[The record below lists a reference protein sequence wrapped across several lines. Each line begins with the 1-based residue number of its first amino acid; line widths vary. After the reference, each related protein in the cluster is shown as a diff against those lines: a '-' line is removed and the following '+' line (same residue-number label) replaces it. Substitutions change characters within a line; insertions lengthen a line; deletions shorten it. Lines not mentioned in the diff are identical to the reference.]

1 MGKRLFDEVTTPDEA
16 QGWVVSA
23 SQIKR
28 WRECPRAWGFEYLKG
43 LRPPPSKAAALGS
56 AVHRLLELHFKGEPW
71 PTHETDGFGD
81 RSAAAEK
88 LARAVI
94 DSGVLPSPGFFI
106 EPENVERSFMLR
118 TGPIQIRGFI
128 DLIVPRARPPLVA
141 DHKTSSDPAKY
152 GLTAETLGDDIQ
164 ATIYAAAVLDML
176 GVDEVACQ
184 WTYCKTRG
192 RAEVHPVRANLDR
205 ERIRKNLNRY
215 VLPPTRE
222 ILDTVARHEADEV
235 DPIDLRPVP
244 ESCGN
249 WGGCAHSDYCPRSRD
264 QLLTASGWNETET
277 ENTEQKEN
285 ETMSLIEMLKAKKAA
300 QAATPAPTEAPTP
313 APTEAAVAASVA
325 PVAPEPAPE
334 PKPPKAKKLAPPR
347 INSPEHDSEEGAE
360 APAPVEVTP
369 EAPEDK
375 PPTLNRAGMIE
386 ALKDR
391 DTLELTKSR
400 KKATTARPFALKRD
414 LDRLIADK
422 ILIEIIDKGDHRLA
436 IGSIQGAAPEAPA
449 EVAPMEAHDAV
460 VEVTFDPTPTEA
472 PAGPAPVTAA
482 PTPPEEAPLG
492 RRLVALY
499 MRKDGRIIVE
509 IDPAGI
515 PE

>member
-1 MGKRLFDEVTTPDEA
+1 MGKRLFDEVTTPDKA

-71 PTHETDGFGD
+71 PEDAD
-81 RSAAAEK
+81 AKVIK

-94 DSGVLPSPGFFI
+94 DSGTLPSPGFFI
-106 EPENVERSFMLR
+106 DPENVERSFMLR
-118 TGPIQIRGFI
+118 SGDVQIRGFI

-176 GVDEVACQ
+176 GVDEVTCQ

-205 ERIRKNLNRY
+205 ESTRKNLAAH

-249 WGGCAHSDYCPRSRD
+249 WGGCPHSEYCPRSRD
-264 QLLTASGWNETET
+264 QLLTASGWNE
-277 ENTEQKEN
+277 NTEQQTKGNEN
-285 ETMSLIEMLKAKKAA
+285 TMSLIEMLKAKKAA
-300 QAATPAPTEAPTP
+300 QATATPTPTEAP
-313 APTEAAVAASVA
+313 APPLE
-325 PVAPEPAPE
+325 VAPEPTPTPTPE
-334 PKPPKAKKLAPPR
+334 PKAKKLAPPR
-347 INSPEHDSEEGAE
+347 INSPEHDAAKAKAPE
-360 APAPVEVTP
+360 APAPVEV
-369 EAPEDK
+369 APA
-375 PPTLNRAGMIE
+375 PV
-386 ALKDR
+386 
-391 DTLELTKSR
+391 
-400 KKATTARPFALKRD
+400 
-414 LDRLIADK
+414 
-422 ILIEIIDKGDHRLA
+422 
-436 IGSIQGAAPEAPA
+436 PEAPA
-449 EVAPMEAHDAV
+449 PEVVELDRAGLIEAIKSGPVTVAKSRGRATKDRPFASGKTIKSLIADGLAVVEDVKGGRLVTDSRTQPEAQPEADPMEAHDAV

-472 PAGPAPVTAA
+472 PTESEPVTAA
-482 PTPPEEAPLG
+482 PAPSTEAPLG

>member
-1 MGKRLFDEVTTPDEA
+1 MGRRLFDEVTTPDQA

-28 WRECPRAWGFEYLKG
+28 WKECPRAWGFEYLEG

-56 AVHRLLELHFKGEPW
+56 AVHYLLELYFKGEPW
-71 PTHETDGFGD
+71 PEDAD
-81 RSAAAEK
+81 AKVVK
-88 LARAVI
+88 LAQAVI
-94 DSGVLPSPGFFI
+94 DSGTLPSPGFFI

-152 GLTAETLGDDIQ
+152 GLTPETLGDDIQ
-164 ATIYAAAVLDML
+164 ATIYAAAVLDLL
-176 GVDEVACQ
+176 GVDEVSCQ

-192 RAEVHPVRANLDR
+192 RAEVHPVRATLDR
-205 ERIRKNLNRY
+205 ERTRENLAAH

-222 ILDTVARHEADEV
+222 ILDTVTRHEAGEV

-249 WGGCAHSDYCPRSRD
+249 WGGCPHAEYCPRSRD
-264 QLLTASGWNETET
+264 QLLTASGWNTET

-300 QAATPAPTEAPTP
+300 QAATAPTP
-313 APTEAAVAASVA
+313 AEA
-325 PVAPEPAPE
+325 PAPEAMPE
-334 PKPPKAKKLAPPR
+334 PKPAKAKKLPPPR
-347 INSPEHDSEEGAE
+347 INSPEHDAAKTKAKAE
-360 APAPVEVTP
+360 TETPAPVEV
-369 EAPEDK
+369 
-375 PPTLNRAGMIE
+375 
-386 ALKDR
+386 
-391 DTLELTKSR
+391 
-400 KKATTARPFALKRD
+400 
-414 LDRLIADK
+414 
-422 ILIEIIDKGDHRLA
+422 
-436 IGSIQGAAPEAPA
+436 APEAPA
-449 EVAPMEAHDAV
+449 PAPSSAVKKIGNERPELDRAGLIEAIKAGPVTVAKSRGRAEVWRPFVPGKVIKSLIADGIAV
-460 VEVTFDPTPTEA
+460 VEDVKGGRLVTDSRTAPEATPEAAPEEAPEAAVEATPEPTPTEA
-472 PAGPAPVTAA
+472 PAEPAPVTAA
-482 PTPPEEAPLG
+482 PATSEEAPLG

-499 MRKDGRIIVE
+499 MRKDGKIIVE

>member
-71 PTHETDGFGD
+71 PEDAD
-81 RSAAAEK
+81 AKVVK

-106 EPENVERSFMLR
+106 DPENVERSFMLR

-222 ILDTVARHEADEV
+222 ILDTVAQHEADEV

-264 QLLTASGWNETET
+264 QLLTASGWDENKT

-285 ETMSLIEMLKAKKAA
+285 KTMSLIEMLKAKKAA
-300 QAATPAPTEAPTP
+300 QAATPTPTEAPTP
-313 APTEAAVAASVA
+313 DEFEAAVAASVA

-334 PKPPKAKKLAPPR
+334 PKPAKAKKLAPPR
-347 INSPEHDSEEGAE
+347 INSPEHDAAKVEAPE

-369 EAPEDK
+369 EAPAPVAEVVEWD
-375 PPTLNRAGMIE
+375 RAGLIE
-386 ALKDR
+386 AIKSGPV
-391 DTLELTKSR
+391 TVAKSR
-400 KKATTARPFALKRD
+400 GRATADRPFASGKTIKS
-414 LDRLIADK
+414 LIADG
-422 ILIEIIDKGDHRLA
+422 LAVVEDVKGGRLVTDSRTVPEA
-436 IGSIQGAAPEAPA
+436 QPEAAPVEAPEALSDGSP
-449 EVAPMEAHDAV
+449 E
-460 VEVTFDPTPTEA
+460 PTPTEA
-472 PAGPAPVTAA
+472 PTEAGPVTAA
-482 PTPPEEAPLG
+482 PTTSTEAPLG

>member
-28 WRECPRAWGFEYLKG
+28 WKECPRAWGFEYLKG

-56 AVHRLLELHFKGEPW
+56 AVHRLLELHFKGEAW

-88 LARAVI
+88 LAQAVI
-94 DSGVLPSPGFFI
+94 DSGTLPSPGFFV
-106 EPENVERSFMLR
+106 EPENVERPFMLKS
-118 TGPIQIRGFI
+118 GDIQIRGFI

-152 GLTAETLGDDIQ
+152 GLTAETLPDDIQ

-192 RAEVHPVRANLDR
+192 RAEVHPVRATLDR
-205 ERIRKNLNRY
+205 ERTRENLAAH

-222 ILDTVARHEADEV
+222 ILDTVARHEADEI
-235 DPIDLRPVP
+235 DPIQLRPVP

-249 WGGCAHSDYCPRSRD
+249 WGGCPHSDYCPRSRD
-264 QLLTASGWNETET
+264 QLLTASGWNE
-277 ENTEQKEN
+277 NTEQQTKGN

-300 QAATPAPTEAPTP
+300 QATATPTPTEAP
-313 APTEAAVAASVA
+313 
-325 PVAPEPAPE
+325 APEATPE
-334 PKPPKAKKLAPPR
+334 PKPKAKKLAPPR
-347 INSPEHDSEEGAE
+347 INSPEHDAAAAATATAEAPE

-369 EAPEDK
+369 APTPEAPETGTWYELD
-375 PPTLNRAGMIE
+375 RAGLIE
-386 ALKDR
+386 EIKSGPVTVAKSRARTTKDR
-391 DTLELTKSR
+391 PFVPAKVIRSLIDDGLAVVEDVKGGRLVTDSR
-400 KKATTARPFALKRD
+400 TV
-414 LDRLIADK
+414 
-422 ILIEIIDKGDHRLA
+422 
-436 IGSIQGAAPEAPA
+436 PEAPA
-449 EVAPMEAHDAV
+449 EPAPVEAPEAAV
-460 VEVTFDPTPTEA
+460 EATPEPTPTEA
-472 PAGPAPVTAA
+472 PAEPAPVTAA
-482 PTPPEEAPLG
+482 PAASTEAPLG
-492 RRLVALY
+492 RRLVSVY
-499 MRKDGRIIVE
+499 MRIDGRIIVE
-509 IDPAGI
+509 IDPAELAG
-515 PE
+515 